1 MKNRETFTRTVLSC
15 ALFFFYIF
23 FMPVETLAY
32 MGLCCSKCGG
42 NMPMNI
48 PGGGVPETNEFRFKL
63 SPVFMRMDGLLEGTD
78 EVDPSGI
85 VGMPSMGKF
94 MAAQRSM
101 NMYMVNASAGYSF
114 TDRFFGG
121 VMFMWKKNDMEM
133 KFNSKMTKMTN
144 SPGYT
149 MKSTGMGDTMLMG
162 KYRLYSD
169 DALVPTSQV
178 ALFIGLSLPTG
189 SINEKNANHP
199 LDVRKGEQL
208 PYGMQLGS
216 GTFDPTFGVLYQGSS
231 SPLWWGVN
239 LTYTPRLYHNSH
251 DYSLG
256 DEYHYDLYAMYQ
268 FRYNTLLQLQING
281 KYQDSIKGEMD
292 ELRRGLSG
300 RAVHGN
306 AASPLMTPLW
316 DNGNYGGNRLSTTVG
331 IQWQPFAMHILDISL
346 GLPLFQRLNGPQ
358 LKDDYRL
365 ALTWYVELPTAM
377 SIRHVAKKGGS
388 RLGF

>member
-1 MKNRETFTRTVLSC
+1 MKNWKTFTRTVLSC

-48 PGGGVPETNEFRFKL
+48 SGGGVPETNEFRFKL
-63 SPVFMRMDGLLEGTD
+63 NPVFMRMDGLLEGTED
-78 EVDPSGI
+78 VQPESI
-85 VGMPSMGKF
+85 LGMPSMGKF

-101 NMYMVNASAGYSF
+101 DMYMVNASAGYSF

-121 VMFMWKKNDMEM
+121 IMFMWKKNDMEM

-169 DALVPTSQV
+169 DALVPTSQLS
-178 ALFIGLSLPTG
+178 LFLGLSLPTG
-189 SINEKNANHP
+189 SISEKNANHP

-239 LTYTPRLYHNSH
+239 LTYTPRLYQNSR

-281 KYQDSIKGEMD
+281 KYQGSIKGEMD
-292 ELRRGLSG
+292 ELRGGLSG
-300 RAVHGN
+300 RAVHGD

-316 DNGNYGGNRLSTTVG
+316 DNGNYGGHQISTTLG
-331 IQWQPFAMHILDISL
+331 LQWQPFAMHIVDISL

-365 ALTWYVELPTAM
+365 GLTWYVELPTAM
-377 SIRHVAKKGGS
+377 SIRHVAKKGAS

>member
-23 FMPVETLAY
+23 FMPMETLAY

-48 PGGGVPETNEFRFKL
+48 PGGGVPETNEFRFKI
-63 SPVFMRMDGLLEGTD
+63 SPVFMRMDGLLESTED
-78 EVDPSGI
+78 VQPESI
-85 VGMPSMGKF
+85 LGMPSMGKF

-101 NMYMVNASAGYSF
+101 DMYMVNASAGYSF

-121 VMFMWKKNDMEM
+121 IMFMWKKNDMDM

-169 DALVPTSQV
+169 DALVPTSQLS
-178 ALFIGLSLPTG
+178 LFAGLSLPTG

-199 LDVRKGEQL
+199 LDIRKGEEL

-216 GTFDPTFGVLYQGSS
+216 GTFDPTLGVLYQGSS

-239 LTYTPRLYHNSH
+239 LTYTPRLYENSR
-251 DYSLG
+251 DYNLG

-268 FRYNTLLQLQING
+268 FRYNTLVQLQING
-281 KYQDSIKGEMD
+281 KYQGSIKGEMD
-292 ELRRGLSG
+292 ELRTGLSG
-300 RAVHGN
+300 RAVHGD

-316 DNGNYGGNRLSTTVG
+316 DNENYGGHQISTTVG
-331 IQWQPFAMHILDISL
+331 LQWQPFPLHIVDISL

-365 ALTWYVELPTAM
+365 ALTWYVELPTTK
-377 SIRHVAKKGGS
+377 SIRNVAKKGES

>member
-1 MKNRETFTRTVLSC
+1 
-15 ALFFFYIF
+15 
-23 FMPVETLAY
+23 
-32 MGLCCSKCGG
+32 
-42 NMPMNI
+42 MNI
-48 PGGGVPETNEFRFKL
+48 PGGGVPETNEFRFKI
-63 SPVFMRMDGLLEGTD
+63 SPVFMRMDGLLESTED
-78 EVDPSGI
+78 VQPESI
-85 VGMPSMGKF
+85 LGMPSMGKF

-101 NMYMVNASAGYSF
+101 DMYMVNASAGYSF

-121 VMFMWKKNDMEM
+121 IMFMWKKNDMDM

-169 DALVPTSQV
+169 DALVPTSQLS
-178 ALFIGLSLPTG
+178 LFAGLSLPTG

-199 LDVRKGEQL
+199 LDIRKGEEL

-216 GTFDPTFGVLYQGSS
+216 GTFDPTLGVLYQGSS

-239 LTYTPRLYHNSH
+239 LTYTPRLYENSR
-251 DYSLG
+251 DYNLG

-268 FRYNTLLQLQING
+268 FRYNTLVQLQING
-281 KYQDSIKGEMD
+281 KYQGSIKGEMD
-292 ELRRGLSG
+292 ELRTGLSG
-300 RAVHGN
+300 RAVHGD

-316 DNGNYGGNRLSTTVG
+316 DNENYGGHQISTTVG
-331 IQWQPFAMHILDISL
+331 LQWQPFPLHIVDISL

-365 ALTWYVELPTAM
+365 ALTWYVELPTTK
-377 SIRHVAKKGGS
+377 SIRNVAKKGES